1 MAVQDDRCGREVFYG
16 PSLVRAIRPRI
27 EPIAEGQAKAV
38 RLAEMNHLGW
48 VGLLRRRGIRR
59 SVGVGH
65 MPFGIDGFV
74 HLNGP
79 QYAPRTHKNAQ
90 RDEKHNIAMSV

>member
-1 MAVQDDRCGREVFYG
+1 
-16 PSLVRAIRPRI
+16 
-27 EPIAEGQAKAV
+27 
-38 RLAEMNHLGW
+38 
-48 VGLLRRRGIRR
+48 
-59 SVGVGH
+59 